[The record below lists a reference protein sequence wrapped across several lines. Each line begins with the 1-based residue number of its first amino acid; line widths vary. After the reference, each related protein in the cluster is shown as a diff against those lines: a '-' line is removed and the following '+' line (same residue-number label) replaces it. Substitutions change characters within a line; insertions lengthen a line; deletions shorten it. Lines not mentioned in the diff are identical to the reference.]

1 MNADVGAGGSIT
13 LTAEASSPAGAI
25 AKVEFFDGT
34 QRVGAAEQP
43 PFTLAYQPTPPKLN
57 ISITAKATDAAGR
70 SATSSRITCVAT
82 TKVQRRYKAYDYE
95 ETAETMLKQVRLWI
109 PEGLTTVRGILV
121 VSNGSGGDTRDWHRE
136 GWYGEFLFLHDFAF
150 LGAKGFTSHI
160 ESLQV

>member
-1 MNADVGAGGSIT
+1 MAGHTREPTSDRRGSGDAPRDGVADSAVGRGAAYRSGNVTRDECRRRRRRQHHAHGGSQF
-13 LTAEASSPAGAI
+13 PC

-95 ETAETMLKQVRLWI
+95 ETAETMLKQL
-109 PEGLTTVRGILV
+109 
-121 VSNGSGGDTRDWHRE
+121 
-136 GWYGEFLFLHDFAF
+136 
-150 LGAKGFTSHI
+150 
-160 ESLQV
+160 